1 MSATVTRK
9 TYLRLLTNDRRFMR
23 ELNNYRNT
31 LADQNIALMW
41 ADNTVNGLGGDTQ
54 DTLKKAANSSR
65 DALAAVL

>member
-1 MSATVTRK
+1 
-9 TYLRLLTNDRRFMR
+9 MR